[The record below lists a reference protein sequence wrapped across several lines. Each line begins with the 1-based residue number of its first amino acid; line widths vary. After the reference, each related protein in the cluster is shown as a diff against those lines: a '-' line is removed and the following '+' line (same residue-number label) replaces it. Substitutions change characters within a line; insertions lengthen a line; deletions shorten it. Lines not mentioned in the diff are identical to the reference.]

1 MGEVWLILGAG
12 QMGLCNLLPPSRQ
25 IKRGPMGPFLFVG
38 GEGGI
43 RTHDTLPYTHFPG
56 VLLRPLGHLTVFSNS
71 FFSVSK
77 LPVRLTARVH
87 LAFSQQSLFNAAR
100 TISQHYAEFK
110 PSLPDQPRISDVYG
124 DRS

>member
-1 MGEVWLILGAG
+1 MGEVWLIFWAG
-12 QMGLCNLLPPSRQ
+12 QMGLCNLLPSSRQ

-56 VLLRPLGHLTVFSNS
+56 VLLRPLGHLTVSSKS

-77 LPVRLTARVH
+77 IPVRLTGGVH
-87 LAFSQQSLFNAAR
+87 LAF
-100 TISQHYAEFK
+100 
-110 PSLPDQPRISDVYG
+110 G
-124 DRS
+124 

>member
-43 RTHDTLPYTHFPG
+43 RTLDTLPYTHFPG
-56 VLLRPLGHLTVFSNS
+56 VLLQPLGHLTVSSKS

-77 LPVRLTARVH
+77 IPVRLTGGVH
-87 LAFSQQSLFNAAR
+87 LAF
-100 TISQHYAEFK
+100 
-110 PSLPDQPRISDVYG
+110 G
-124 DRS
+124 